1 MKKLVFLSC
10 FGLLAVAAANAQ
22 EFSHF
27 TFDAG
32 AGFTT
37 PVGGTGRYLDTGW
50 NVRGGA
56 GVNFNHWMGA
66 QLNAGYDSMGIN
78 SSTLSNIGVPGGTVN
93 VFSLT
98 LDPVIHLGHML
109 PVDVYITGGG
119 GYFRQEQTFT
129 QPALAYGNTFNP
141 FFGFYPVAYPVN
153 QVVAQYSVNKPGI
166 DAGIG
171 VNFKAFGHTKVFA
184 EARYDRIF
192 LSNGYHTDYVPV
204 TFGFRW

>member
-1 MKKLVFLSC
+1 MKTLTILSC
-10 FGLLAVAAANAQ
+10 LGLLGGVLSAQ
-22 EFSHF
+22 EMSKF

-37 PVGGTGRYLDTGW
+37 AVGGTGRYLDTGW

-56 GVNFNHWMGA
+56 GVNFNHWLGVN
-66 QLNAGYDSMGIN
+66 LNAGYDSMGIN
-78 SSTLSNIGVPGGTVN
+78 SSTLTNIGVPGGTVSA
-93 VFSLT
+93 FSLT
-98 LDPVIHLGHML
+98 LDPVVHLTRHA
-109 PVDVYITGGG
+109 PVDLYITGGG

-129 QPALAYGNTFNP
+129 QPALAYGGGYYPT
-141 FFGFYPVAYPVN
+141 FGFYPTAYSYN
-153 QVVAQYSVNKPGI
+153 QVIGQYSVNKPGI
-166 DAGIG
+166 DAGMG
-171 VNFKAFGHTKVFA
+171 VNFKTWGHAKVFA